1 MADLTNIRLSIKASD
16 MAKDIVER
24 YNFRDSM
31 TFFQFAMAY
40 ALKNHLEEID
50 FDKLDAEYDSL
61 GTNYNVGS
69 IKKASLI
76 TTALKLVIPSC
87 ETPYRYI
94 RVLMIYGT
102 YKINERLNAGDDFS
116 EIISVK

>member
-1 MADLTNIRLSIKASD
+1 MADLTNIRLSVKASD
-16 MAKDIVER
+16 IAKDIVEHFS
-24 YNFRDSM
+24 FRDSM

-40 ALKNHLEEID
+40 ALKNHLDEID

-76 TTALKLVIPSC
+76 TTALKHIIPNC
-87 ETPYRYI
+87 ETPYR
-94 RVLMIYGT
+94 
-102 YKINERLNAGDDFS
+102 
-116 EIISVK
+116 